1 MKSRWRGFIQFR
13 PQRLP
18 SSLRERVFSRHKLLW
33 LVSSDLS
40 CIIISPTQIYR
51 VRKIFASV
59 AVDFTG
65 NGSIEVLKSSQL
77 IQPVLT
83 TMIIFILRTAAYE
96 MRVYAMR
103 LSKQVIYYCRQ
114 LSVVASFSGIVY
126 IRAWAILRRS
136 KRKLGRCEESA
147 LEIAKSLQLRNTRIP
162 GRQGAGSPFE
172 KRQQGNGLK
181 DEIEERY
188 WAKHKA
194 QKIAPNSPR
203 YATVASY

>member
-1 MKSRWRGFIQFR
+1 MKSKWRGFIQFR

-33 LVSSDLS
+33 LVSSNLS

-51 VRKIFASV
+51 VRKMFASV

-65 NGSIEVLKSSQL
+65 NRSIEVLKSSQL

-114 LSVVASFSGIVY
+114 LSAVASFSGIVY

-188 WAKHKA
+188 
-194 QKIAPNSPR
+194 
-203 YATVASY
+203 